1 MINMAANDQN
11 QFCEI
16 MTFTATDRPA
26 LSLVLPTMGKGQN
39 LFRCLDSIVHNAPAS
54 LLSSA
59 EIVVFINADPIA
71 EVNYARVDAYLDEIR
86 HRFASMKVVRS
97 ERFELTAEESAFA
110 ASAHATGKF
119 LWIVGDA
126 RIFLPEGLVRL
137 DAWLKDPTAP
147 AAFFNTVWYNSDGF
161 TNGQPSIHIAAG
173 SHIMT
178 YKQFVMHTGINFMAT
193 AMGAWVYERQYLDRE
208 KWTHIIKN
216 CGPHFSHVATLL
228 AAMGETPVYCC
239 STFLYINESK
249 AYHSGDASEWVRYS
263 KLAGTYRFYAWSL
276 GLVRQFDYLIQQS
289 AYTYADVRR
298 SMCSEGRLLRRQV
311 DEIYM
316 HLLAQLRYGWANAN
330 EKIKQSEFDEIINFL
345 SRSCPEKAVVNG
357 LLKDLYNNSTSLTD
371 KQFMAKF
378 MVINEANQIDNF
390 DLRLPS
396 LIVDQVGDQY
406 IRLHPKGYIASPV
419 NDNSD
424 FMLGYKLLDAL
435 SDGSRWSSTLN
446 GNSGITRW
454 RIMTESEFLA
464 FVSKRSVKRIG
475 DLFPVGTDRGRS
487 QSRSKRFTS
496 RMVTRFYRSRITY
509 RLVAML
515 PDHVKKKLKSMLM

>member
-1 MINMAANDQN
+1 
-11 QFCEI
+11 
-16 MTFTATDRPA
+16 MTFTATDCPA
-26 LSLVLPTMGKGQN
+26 LSLVLPTMGKGRN
-39 LFRCLDSIVHNAPAS
+39 LFRCLDSIIDNAPAS
-54 LLSSA
+54 LLASA
-59 EIVVFINADPIA
+59 EIVVFINADPLVQ
-71 EVNYARVDAYLDEIR
+71 VNYARVDAYLEGIK

-97 ERFELTAEESAFA
+97 DRFELTAEESAFA

-126 RIFLPEGLVRL
+126 RIFLPEGLARL
-137 DAWLKDPTAP
+137 DAWLKNPTTP

-161 TNGQPSIHIAAG
+161 TNGQPSIHISAG
-173 SHIMT
+173 EHIMT

-193 AMGAWVYERQYLDRE
+193 AMGAWIYERHYLDRE
-208 KWTHIIKN
+208 KWAHIIKN
-216 CGPHFSHVATLL
+216 CGPHFSHVAALL
-228 AAMGETPVYCC
+228 AAMGETQVHCC

-263 KLAGTYRFYAWSL
+263 RLAGTYRFYAWSL
-276 GLVRQFDYLIQQS
+276 GLVRQFEYLIQQS
-289 AYTYADVRR
+289 AYSYADVRR

-330 EKIKQSEFDEIINFL
+330 ERLNQSEFDEIINFL

-357 LLKDLYNNSTSLTD
+357 LLKDIYATSGSLTD

-390 DLRLPS
+390 DLKLPS

-419 NDNSD
+419 SDNSD

-435 SDGSRWSSTLN
+435 SDSGRWSTTI
-446 GNSGITRW
+446 SGAAGVTKW
-454 RIMTESEFLA
+454 RILTESEFQTFTA
-464 FVSKRSVKRIG
+464 KKSVKRLG
-475 DLFPVGTDRGRS
+475 DLFPVANVHERPRS
-487 QSRSKRFTS
+487 LSRKVTS
-496 RMVTRFYRSRITY
+496 RMVTRFYRSRVTY

-515 PDHVKKKLKSMLM
+515 PDHLKKKLRSMLM